1 MYYLGVDF
9 GSQRDYTA
17 LALVSREEVI
27 IPKKEHYKIEEDRR
41 DSIYRLHYLERMEL
55 GTPYTQIVEHLKVV
69 TNAPE
74 IKGQVT
80 VIADATGVGLPVV
93 QMMRQAGIGPLIPI
107 GIHGGNAVN
116 EKQDGYSVPKRDLVS
131 ALLIAFQGRRIK
143 IPSDIMHRQELIHE
157 MQAFKMKQRDSGSD
171 SYEALMEKDHDDLV
185 LALSYAIWY
194 PEKTMGAGSVS
205 LKPTRRDNY
214 DLLSRRRSN
223 EWRT

>member
-9 GSQRDYTA
+9 GSQRDFTA
-17 LALVSREEVI
+17 IALIKREEHI
-27 IPKKEHYKIEEDRR
+27 KTKHNGYKLVEDAREA
-41 DSIYRLHYLERMEL
+41 SYKLLYLERMEL
-55 GTPYTQIVEHLKVV
+55 GTPYTQIVKHLR
-69 TNAPE
+69 TMTLHPE
-74 IKGQVT
+74 VSGNVT

-93 QMMRQAGIGPLIPI
+93 QMMRQEGIAPLIPI

-143 IPSDIMHRQELIHE
+143 IPADIAHRQQLIHE
-157 MQAFKMKQRDSGSD
+157 MQSFKMKQRASGSD

-194 PEKTMGAGSVS
+194 PERTLGSGSYDLSPTMP
-205 LKPTRRDNY
+205 KKI
-214 DLLSRRRSN
+214 DLLSQ
-223 EWRT
+223 